1 MILNTGAL
9 TDTMVAQPD
18 AVVVSLQYREGSC
31 SGAGVNKFLTQDF
44 IGQIS
49 IIRSLRK
56 SNAVLD
62 EVCENYEEIA
72 ACVAE
77 MKLQQTEVSEREMSD
92 FVDTLNALREEINL
106 ILSKYQN

>member
-1 MILNTGAL
+1 M
-9 TDTMVAQPD
+9 D
-18 AVVVSLQYREGSC
+18 
-31 SGAGVNKFLTQDF
+31 KFLTQDF

-49 IIRSLRK
+49 MIRSLRR

-72 ACVAE
+72 TCLAE
-77 MKLQQTEVSEREMSD
+77 MKLKETEVSEDEMSD

-106 ILSKYQN
+106 ILSKSQN